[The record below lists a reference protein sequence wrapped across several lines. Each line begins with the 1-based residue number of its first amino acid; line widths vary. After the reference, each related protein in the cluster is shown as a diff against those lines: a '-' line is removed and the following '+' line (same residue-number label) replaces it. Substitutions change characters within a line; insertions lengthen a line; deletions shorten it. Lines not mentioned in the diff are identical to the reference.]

1 MPNFSL
7 RVLST
12 LTVCALLFPL
22 HVADAA
28 SVNCPG
34 TAVTTDR
41 EFQLTTSVAAV
52 CLASAAG
59 NLNGN
64 SDAINA
70 LGYVTLDKSDDA
82 TTGALPG
89 ALTFTPPTSG
99 LSGTFLITAPGYSSF
114 VLALKSG
121 EGQLNPDWAA
131 FLLPAGILSGAWAIL
146 NGNQQ
151 LSHANLYGL
160 PTPTPLP
167 GALVLMG
174 TALAGSY
181 GIGRWR
187 RRNARDRKSVV

>member
-1 MPNFSL
+1 MRDFSL
-7 RVLST
+7 RVLSA
-12 LTVCALLFPL
+12 LMLCALLFP
-22 HVADAA
+22 VAQAEAA

-34 TAVTTDR
+34 TAATTDR
-41 EFQLTTSVAAV
+41 EFQLTTTVAAV
-52 CLASAAG
+52 CLASGAG
-59 NLNGN
+59 NISGN
-64 SDAINA
+64 NDAINA
-70 LGYVTLDKSDDA
+70 LGYVTLDKSDD
-82 TTGALPG
+82 TTSGVLNG

-99 LSGTFLITAPGYSSF
+99 QSGTFSINAPGYSSF

-146 NGNQQ
+146 NGNQA

-174 TALAGSY
+174 TVLAGSY
-181 GIGRWR
+181 GFGRWR
-187 RRNARDRKSVV
+187 RGGARKASAI

>member
-99 LSGTFLITAPGYSSF
+99 LSGTFSITAPGYSSF

-121 EGQLNPDWAA
+121 QGQLNPDWVA

-187 RRNARDRKSVV
+187 RRNARSLTAV

>member
-1 MPNFSL
+1 MSNLSL
-7 RVLST
+7 RVLSA
-12 LTVCALLFPL
+12 LAACALLFPL
-22 HVADAA
+22 NVANAA
-28 SVNCPG
+28 SVDCPG
-34 TAVTTDR
+34 TAATTDR
-41 EFQLTTSVAAV
+41 EFRLTTTVAAV
-52 CLASAAG
+52 CLAYAAG

-64 SDAINA
+64 GDAINA

-99 LSGTFLITAPGYSSF
+99 LSGTFSINAPGYTSF

-121 EGQLNPDWAA
+121 EGQLDPDWAA
-131 FLLPAGILSGAWAIL
+131 FLLPAGILSGAWEIL
-146 NGNQQ
+146 NGNQA

-174 TALAGSY
+174 TVLAGSY
-181 GIGRWR
+181 GVGRWR
-187 RRNARDRKSVV
+187 RRPSRSASSI

>member
-1 MPNFSL
+1 MSNFSL
-7 RVLST
+7 RVLSA
-12 LTVCALLFPL
+12 LAACALLFPL
-22 HVADAA
+22 DAANAA

-34 TAVTTDR
+34 TAATTDR
-41 EFQLTTSVAAV
+41 EFQLTTTVAAV
-52 CLASAAG
+52 CLAYAAG
-59 NLNGN
+59 SLSGN

-70 LGYVTLDKSDDA
+70 LGYVTLDKSDD
-82 TTGALPG
+82 TTSGALPG

-99 LSGTFLITAPGYSSF
+99 QSGTFSINAPGYSSF

-146 NGNQQ
+146 NGNQE

-174 TALAGSY
+174 TVLAGSY
-181 GIGRWR
+181 GFGRWGR
-187 RRNARDRKSVV
+187 RFSRRATSI